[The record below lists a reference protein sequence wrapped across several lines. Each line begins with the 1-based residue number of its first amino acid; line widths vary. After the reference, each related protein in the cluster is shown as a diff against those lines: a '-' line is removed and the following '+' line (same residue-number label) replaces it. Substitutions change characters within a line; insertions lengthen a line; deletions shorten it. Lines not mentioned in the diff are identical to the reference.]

1 MKLTLQG
8 VMNMGKKKDQT
19 AFQDFF
25 KNKNTQ
31 SFPTSSN
38 GKGGALKGRNSQV
51 INKSS
56 VGVRGQSK

>member
-1 MKLTLQG
+1 
-8 VMNMGKKKDQT
+8 MGKKKDQT